1 MQKRIEDMSIF
12 TGLIIGFVGGLLI
25 AIIVNPKMPVSHN
38 RKRKNS
44 FWDKFKDDEGYE
56 ASF

>member
-1 MQKRIEDMSIF
+1 MSIF
-12 TGLIIGFVGGLLI
+12 TGFIIGFVGGLLI

-44 FWDKFKDDEGYE
+44 FWDKLKDDEGYE
-56 ASF
+56 AYF